1 MAELRPEP
9 QFASLAQQTET
20 AQLGM
25 WVFLATEVLFFGALI
40 FGYYIYRISY
50 PDQFVSAA
58 SDTKLLLGSINTAL
72 LLTSSLTMVAAIEFV
87 KRDEIDRAAAALFV
101 TALIGIAF
109 IGVKGYEYFED
120 YQDHTVPL
128 LGFLLKPNQH
138 PPAELFWM
146 FYFIA
151 TGIHA
156 VHLSIGIAA
165 VLVMAFHT
173 RHGRYSAA
181 YHSPLEVL
189 GLYWSF
195 VDAVWLFLF
204 AAIYP
209 LGRAG

>member
-9 QFASLAQQTET
+9 QYATLAQQTET

-50 PDQFVSAA
+50 PDQFVLAGH
-58 SDTKLLLGSINTAL
+58 DTKLLLGSINTAL
-72 LLTSSLTMVAAIEFV
+72 LLTSSVTMVAAIEFV
-87 KRDEIDRAAAALFV
+87 KRDETARAA
-101 TALIGIAF
+101 TALLITALLGFAF
-109 IGVKGYEYFED
+109 LGVKGYEYLED
-120 YQDHTVPL
+120 YRDHTVPL
-128 LGFLLKPNQH
+128 LSFLLKPSQH
-138 PPAELFWM
+138 PPAELFWL

-156 VHLSIGIAA
+156 VHLSIGIVA
-165 VLVMAFHT
+165 VLVMALHT
-173 RHGRYSAA
+173 RHRRYSAA
-181 YHSPLEVL
+181 YYSPLEVL